1 MITRFIWVLIFF
13 DKALRYGDSAKFCGY
28 VEINTEQLCV
38 ELCNFVQ
45 CYIFVNY
52 LTYYNAREVSGLFT
66 SRTSCF
72 VSGRSPEERF
82 IPVLGYL
89 MHQ

>member
-1 MITRFIWVLIFF
+1 MNMITRFIWVLIFF

-28 VEINTEQLCV
+28 VETNTEHLCV

-45 CYIFVNY
+45 CYIFVNC
-52 LTYYNAREVSGLFT
+52 LTYYNAREVSG
-66 SRTSCF
+66 TSCF
-72 VSGRSPEERF
+72 VSGRSPGERF